1 LSLQDKSDLNV
12 LRKQNEDYLAK
23 INKLTKEVDSLKNE
37 NTLNMAQIVDLKDQV
52 RNIQS
57 YSIQINNN

>member
-1 LSLQDKSDLNV
+1 MSLQDKSDLNV